1 MCRPNAPQVRA
12 SCSSDIVG
20 GTGQPCRRSREAHD
34 DCVTITGR
42 HSSWCRGRGGHDRCH
57 HRRLRCVVRSAFH
70 HVGIVGLADHGP
82 ERPDVHRRFAVRD
95 GLRTRRRR
103 FGGGCDREQW
113 PARSAQPLLRAQDPT
128 NPAALPGPVAAGGAP
143 DHRRVHGH
151 GFGPLRSPDAAP
163 GPCFLVDRGQCVRAV
178 EPGQSRGGTGRRQY
192 RRSHPLGF
200 GRRGAGGI
208 PGSALAPDHRSTPAA
223 GGGHRRRGGDRAD
236 AGPLPRPAGPVRCP
250 GPVPVPAEDFV
261 IWAAVLIGSAVAY
274 TLKALGFVV
283 PERML
288 DKPLV
293 AQLVAMFPIALLS
306 ALLAVVTVADGM
318 AVVIDARVAAVA
330 AAAVALMLRAPF
342 LVVVVVGAATAAFI
356 RVF

>member
-1 MCRPNAPQVRA
+1 
-12 SCSSDIVG
+12 
-20 GTGQPCRRSREAHD
+20 
-34 DCVTITGR
+34 
-42 HSSWCRGRGGHDRCH
+42 
-57 HRRLRCVVRSAFH
+57 
-70 HVGIVGLADHGP
+70 
-82 ERPDVHRRFAVRD
+82 
-95 GLRTRRRR
+95 
-103 FGGGCDREQW
+103 
-113 PARSAQPLLRAQDPT
+113 
-128 NPAALPGPVAAGGAP
+128 
-143 DHRRVHGH
+143 
-151 GFGPLRSPDAAP
+151 
-163 GPCFLVDRGQCVRAV
+163 
-178 EPGQSRGGTGRRQY
+178 
-192 RRSHPLGF
+192 
-200 GRRGAGGI
+200 
-208 PGSALAPDHRSTPAA
+208 
-223 GGGHRRRGGDRAD
+223 
-236 AGPLPRPAGPVRCP
+236 
-250 GPVPVPAEDFV
+250 V

>member
-1 MCRPNAPQVRA
+1 M
-12 SCSSDIVG
+12 
-20 GTGQPCRRSREAHD
+20 
-34 DCVTITGR
+34 
-42 HSSWCRGRGGHDRCH
+42 
-57 HRRLRCVVRSAFH
+57 
-70 HVGIVGLADHGP
+70 
-82 ERPDVHRRFAVRD
+82 
-95 GLRTRRRR
+95 
-103 FGGGCDREQW
+103 
-113 PARSAQPLLRAQDPT
+113 
-128 NPAALPGPVAAGGAP
+128 
-143 DHRRVHGH
+143 
-151 GFGPLRSPDAAP
+151 
-163 GPCFLVDRGQCVRAV
+163 
-178 EPGQSRGGTGRRQY
+178 
-192 RRSHPLGF
+192 
-200 GRRGAGGI
+200 
-208 PGSALAPDHRSTPAA
+208 
-223 GGGHRRRGGDRAD
+223 
-236 AGPLPRPAGPVRCP
+236 
-250 GPVPVPAEDFV
+250 